1 MKKLFAL
8 FFLGVFSF
16 LAGFL
21 LINWIAYPVLNSYPH
36 LSSAMARFAYTKEFL
51 IGFVTLSM
59 WLFFVQ
65 MIFQR
70 FTVIYTYL
78 FYSMYLFLLFIVLF
92 AKARNYHSYSFELF
106 DFVVRNKRVL
116 LEAALNVIYFIPL
129 GILFSFKSRFWEFC
143 LISVLFICGV
153 ETIQY
158 VFYVG
163 TFAVSDIML
172 NLIGCLIGRLLQ
184 RFFPLL
190 WHDTAKT
197 LERI

>member
-1 MKKLFAL
+1 MKKWTVLL
-8 FFLGVFSF
+8 FLGVLSF
-16 LAGFL
+16 FVGFL
-21 LINWIAYPVLNSYPH
+21 LIHWIAYPVLNSYPH
-36 LSSAMARFAYTKEFL
+36 LASAMARFAYTKEFL
-51 IGFVTLSM
+51 VGFVTLSM

-65 MIFQR
+65 MIFQK

-78 FYSMYLFLLFIVLF
+78 FYSVYLFLLFIVLF

-106 DFVVRNKRVL
+106 DFAVRNKRVL
-116 LEAALNVIYFIPL
+116 LEATLNIIYFIPL

-158 VFYVG
+158 VFYIG

-172 NLIGCLIGRLLQ
+172 NLIGCLIGRGLKESFSILQ
-184 RFFPLL
+184 KKIVS
-190 WHDTAKT
+190 D
-197 LERI
+197 

>member
-1 MKKLFAL
+1 MKKWTVLL
-8 FFLGVFSF
+8 FLGVLSF
-16 LAGFL
+16 FVGFL
-21 LINWIAYPVLNSYPH
+21 LIHWIAYPVLNSYPH
-36 LSSAMARFAYTKEFL
+36 LASAMARFAYTKEFL
-51 IGFVTLSM
+51 VGFVTLSM

-65 MIFQR
+65 MIFQK

-78 FYSMYLFLLFIVLF
+78 FYSVYLFLLFIVLF

-106 DFVVRNKRVL
+106 DFAVRNKRVL
-116 LEAALNVIYFIPL
+116 LEAALNIIYFIPL

-158 VFYVG
+158 VFYIG

-172 NLIGCLIGRLLQ
+172 NLIGCLIGRGLKESFSILQ
-184 RFFPLL
+184 KKIVS
-190 WHDTAKT
+190 D
-197 LERI
+197 

>member
-1 MKKLFAL
+1 MKKWTAL
-8 FFLGVFSF
+8 LFLGVLSF
-16 LAGFL
+16 FVGFL
-21 LINWIAYPVLNSYPH
+21 LIHWIAYPVLNSYPH
-36 LSSAMARFAYTKEFL
+36 LASAMARFAYTKEFL
-51 IGFVTLSM
+51 VGFVSLSM

-65 MIFQR
+65 MIFQK

-78 FYSMYLFLLFIVLF
+78 FYSVYLFLLFIVLF

-106 DFVVRNKRVL
+106 DFAVRNKRVL

-158 VFYVG
+158 VFYIG

-172 NLIGCLIGRLLQ
+172 NLIGCLIGRGLKASFSILQ
-184 RFFPLL
+184 QKNSIRLI
-190 WHDTAKT
+190 K
-197 LERI
+197 

>member
-1 MKKLFAL
+1 MKKWTVLL
-8 FFLGVFSF
+8 FLGVLSF
-16 LAGFL
+16 FVGFL
-21 LINWIAYPVLNSYPH
+21 LIHWIAYPVLNSYPH
-36 LSSAMARFAYTKEFL
+36 LASAMARFAYTKEFL
-51 IGFVTLSM
+51 VGFVTLSM

-65 MIFQR
+65 MIFR
-70 FTVIYTYL
+70 KFTVIYTYL
-78 FYSMYLFLLFIVLF
+78 FYSVYLFLLFIVLF

-106 DFVVRNKRVL
+106 DFAVRNKRVL

-158 VFYVG
+158 VFYIG

-172 NLIGCLIGRLLQ
+172 NLIGCLIGRGLKESFSILQ
-184 RFFPLL
+184 KKIVS
-190 WHDTAKT
+190 D
-197 LERI
+197 

>member
-1 MKKLFAL
+1 MKKWTVLL
-8 FFLGVFSF
+8 FLGVLSF
-16 LAGFL
+16 FVGFL
-21 LINWIAYPVLNSYPH
+21 LIHWIAYPVLNSYPH
-36 LSSAMARFAYTKEFL
+36 LASAMARFAYTKEFL
-51 IGFVTLSM
+51 VGFVTLSM

-65 MIFQR
+65 MIFQK

-78 FYSMYLFLLFIVLF
+78 FYSVYLFLLFIVLF

-106 DFVVRNKRVL
+106 DFAVRNKRVL

-158 VFYVG
+158 VFYIG

-172 NLIGCLIGRLLQ
+172 NLIGCLIGRGLKESFSILQ
-184 RFFPLL
+184 KKIVS
-190 WHDTAKT
+190 D
-197 LERI
+197 

>member
-1 MKKLFAL
+1 MKKRTAL
-8 FFLGVFSF
+8 LFLGVLSF
-16 LAGFL
+16 FVGFL
-21 LINWIAYPVLNSYPH
+21 LIHWIAYPVLNSYPH
-36 LSSAMARFAYTKEFL
+36 LASAMARFAYTKEFL
-51 IGFVTLSM
+51 VGFVTLSM

-65 MIFQR
+65 MIFQK

-78 FYSMYLFLLFIVLF
+78 FYSVYLFLLFIVLF

-106 DFVVRNKRVL
+106 DFAVRNKRVL

-158 VFYVG
+158 VFYIG

-172 NLIGCLIGRLLQ
+172 NLIGCLIGRGLKVSFSILRQ
-184 RFFPLL
+184 KNSIRLI
-190 WHDTAKT
+190 K
-197 LERI
+197 

>member
-1 MKKLFAL
+1 MKKWTAL
-8 FFLGVFSF
+8 LFLGVLSF
-16 LAGFL
+16 FVGFL
-21 LINWIAYPVLNSYPH
+21 LIHWIAYPVLNSYPH
-36 LSSAMARFAYTKEFL
+36 LASAMARFAYTKEFL
-51 IGFVTLSM
+51 VGFVTLSM

-65 MIFQR
+65 MIFQK

-78 FYSMYLFLLFIVLF
+78 FYSVYLFLLFIVLF

-106 DFVVRNKRVL
+106 DFAVRNKRVL

-158 VFYVG
+158 VFYIG

-172 NLIGCLIGRLLQ
+172 NLIGCLIGRGLKVSFSILQ
-184 RFFPLL
+184 KKIVS
-190 WHDTAKT
+190 D
-197 LERI
+197 

>member
-1 MKKLFAL
+1 MKKLIVL
-8 FFLGVFSF
+8 FFLGAVSF
-16 LAGFL
+16 FVGFL
-21 LINWIAYPVLNSYPH
+21 LINGIAYPVLNSYPH

-59 WLFFVQ
+59 CLFFVQ
-65 MIFQR
+65 MIFQK
-70 FTVIYTYL
+70 FTVIYVYL
-78 FYSMYLFLLFIVLF
+78 FYSVYLFLLFIVLF

-106 DFVVRNKRVL
+106 DFVVYNKRVL

-143 LISVLFICGV
+143 LISFLFICGV

-158 VFYVG
+158 VFYIG
-163 TFAVSDIML
+163 TFAASDIML
-172 NLIGCLIGRLLQ
+172 NLLGCLIGRLLQ

-190 WHDTAKT
+190 WQDTEKT
-197 LERI
+197 LDRL